1 MIADIYLTFQK
12 TSLILMNR
20 ILEYYNTAAIL
31 KPKPTNNMKTT
42 QTPLKKL
49 KKFIKKNLKKFPKQ
63 TNKTQTKIP
72 QLAKFSKCFPQKT
85 SASLV
90 FLKAQ

>member
-20 ILEYYNTAAIL
+20 ILKYYNTAAIL
-31 KPKPTNNMKTT
+31 KPKPMNNMKTT

-49 KKFIKKNLKKFPKQ
+49 KKFI
-63 TNKTQTKIP
+63 
-72 QLAKFSKCFPQKT
+72 
-85 SASLV
+85 
-90 FLKAQ
+90 